1 MLTQVRMFL
10 QHLVNMIVI
19 FTWIIKMKKINE
31 IKAISIQVGQT
42 FTLSEDIGKFKKGEK
57 VKVKEKKMY
66 GDDIKLVL
74 IDSQGVTDDF
84 YLDKNDDFEQ
94 LD

>member
-1 MLTQVRMFL
+1 
-10 QHLVNMIVI
+10 
-19 FTWIIKMKKINE
+19 MKKINE

-42 FTLSEDIGKFKKGEK
+42 FTLSGDIGKFKKGEK